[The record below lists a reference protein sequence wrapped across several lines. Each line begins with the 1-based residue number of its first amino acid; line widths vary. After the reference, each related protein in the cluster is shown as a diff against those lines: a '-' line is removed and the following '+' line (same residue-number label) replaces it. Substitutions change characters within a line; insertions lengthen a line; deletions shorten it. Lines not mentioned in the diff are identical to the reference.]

1 MAVMFM
7 LSYRL
12 LLQRFVL
19 GSDWSLKSTFHDD
32 LIKMQLTSFWKTSG
46 ITSVIMGYHG
56 NRGRIVHYPESSL
69 SIIIEMIPAK
79 IYQKLYRVLTQK
91 SILVVCSRNNLFLM

>member
-1 MAVMFM
+1 MAVVFM

-56 NRGRIVHYPESSL
+56 NRRRIVHYPESSL

-79 IYQKLYRVLTQK
+79 ILSKIVSCFDPKINTGGVQ
-91 SILVVCSRNNLFLM
+91 

>member
-56 NRGRIVHYPESSL
+56 NRRRIVHYPESSL
-69 SIIIEMIPAK
+69 SIVIEMIPELSIGLPLSLCRLSK
-79 IYQKLYRVLTQK
+79 ITSNSV
-91 SILVVCSRNNLFLM
+91 